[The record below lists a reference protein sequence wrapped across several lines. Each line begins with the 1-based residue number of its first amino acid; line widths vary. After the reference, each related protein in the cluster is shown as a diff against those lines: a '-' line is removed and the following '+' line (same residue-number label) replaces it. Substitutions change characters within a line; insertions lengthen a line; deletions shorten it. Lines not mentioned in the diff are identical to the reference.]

1 VTVCEIAGWRGQ
13 KVKNAIRGLW
23 LLATVFL
30 LLNQQGQAAEKG
42 LFWQMESPTGQVSY
56 LFGTMHTD
64 DNRVTNFS
72 PSVMQ
77 ALKNVDTF
85 MLEVADAPPANLL
98 QLPQGS
104 LKQYL
109 SEAELDQVA
118 KLADIHVMPMEMAL
132 KMKPWLLAVLFDL
145 PKPQTP
151 FAQDLLLKA
160 KAEELDKQVL
170 GLENPQEHFGVMDHL
185 TTEEQLQMLRAVLKR
200 TQKQKES
207 DFEQLMKAYLA
218 GDAEQVANMDDAMT
232 RGVLPAGLWQRM
244 RVKLLDE
251 RNVLM
256 AARSLDRAKQGKVFI
271 AVGAAHLAGKDGLIQ
286 AFRQAGFKLTPLKK

>member
-1 VTVCEIAGWRGQ
+1 MIVCELVGGRDQ

-30 LLNQQGQAAEKG
+30 LLNQQTQAAEKG

-64 DNRVTNFS
+64 DNRVTNFP

-98 QLPQGS
+98 QFPDGN
-104 LKQYL
+104 LKQLL
-109 SEAELDQVA
+109 SESELDQVA
-118 KLADIHVMPMEMAL
+118 KLADTHVMPMEMAL

-160 KAEELDKQVL
+160 RAEELGKRVL
-170 GLENPQEHFGVMDHL
+170 GLESPQEHFGVMDTL
-185 TTEEQLQMLRAVLKR
+185 TSEEQLQMLRAVLKR
-200 TQKQKES
+200 SQKQKEN

-232 RGVLPAGLWQRM
+232 RGVLPAALWQRM

-256 AARSLDRAKQGKVFI
+256 AARSLDQAKQGKVFI
-271 AVGAAHLAGKDGLIQ
+271 AVGAAHLAGKSGLIQ

>member
-1 VTVCEIAGWRGQ
+1 MG
-13 KVKNAIRGLW
+13 NAMRWLW
-23 LLATVFL
+23 LLFTTVFL
-30 LLNQQGQAAEKG
+30 LLSQQAGAAEKG
-42 LFWQMESPTGQVSY
+42 LFWQLESPSGQVSY

-64 DNRVTNFS
+64 DNRVTNFP
-72 PSVMQ
+72 PSVIQ

-85 MLEVADAPPANLL
+85 MLEVADAPPASLL
-98 QLPQGS
+98 QLPQGN

-109 SEAELDQVA
+109 SETELEQVA
-118 KLADIHVMPMEMAL
+118 RLADMHVMPMEMVL
-132 KMKPWLLAVLFDL
+132 RMKPWLLAVLFDL

-160 KAEELDKQVL
+160 KAEELDKRVL
-170 GLENPQEHFGVMDHL
+170 GLESPQEHFGVMDNL

-200 TQKQKES
+200 SQKQKEN
-207 DFEQLMKAYLA
+207 DFERLMKAYLA
-218 GDAEQVANMDDAMT
+218 GDSEQVANMDDAMT
-232 RGVLPAGLWQRM
+232 QGVLPAALWQRM

-256 AARSLDRAKQGKVFI
+256 AERSLEQAKQGRIFI

-286 AFRQAGFKLTPLKK
+286 AFRQAGFRLTPLKK

>member
-1 VTVCEIAGWRGQ
+1 MG
-13 KVKNAIRGLW
+13 NAMRWVW
-23 LLATVFL
+23 LLLTTVFL
-30 LLNQQGQAAEKG
+30 LLSQQAGAAEKG
-42 LFWQMESPTGQVSY
+42 LFWQLESPSGQVSY

-64 DNRVTNFS
+64 DNRVTNFP
-72 PSVMQ
+72 PSVIQ

-85 MLEVADAPPANLL
+85 MLEVADAPPASLL
-98 QLPQGS
+98 QLPQGN

-109 SEAELDQVA
+109 SETELEQVA
-118 KLADIHVMPMEMAL
+118 RLADMHVMPMEMVL
-132 KMKPWLLAVLFDL
+132 RMKPWLLAVLFDL

-160 KAEELDKQVL
+160 KAEELDKRVL
-170 GLENPQEHFGVMDHL
+170 GLESPQEHFGVMDNL

-200 TQKQKES
+200 SQKQKEN
-207 DFEQLMKAYLA
+207 DFERLMKAYLA
-218 GDAEQVANMDDAMT
+218 GDSEQVANMDDAIT
-232 RGVLPAGLWQRM
+232 QGVLPAALWQRM

-256 AARSLDRAKQGKVFI
+256 AERSLEQAKQGRIFI

-286 AFRQAGFKLTPLKK
+286 AFRQAGFRLTPLKK

>member
-1 VTVCEIAGWRGQ
+1 MG
-13 KVKNAIRGLW
+13 NAMRWLW
-23 LLATVFL
+23 LLFTTVFL
-30 LLNQQGQAAEKG
+30 LLSQQAGAAEKG
-42 LFWQMESPTGQVSY
+42 LFWQLESPSGQVSY

-64 DNRVTNFS
+64 DNRVTNFP
-72 PSVMQ
+72 PSVIQ

-85 MLEVADAPPANLL
+85 MLEVADAPPASLL
-98 QLPQGS
+98 QLPQGN

-109 SEAELDQVA
+109 SETELEQVA
-118 KLADIHVMPMEMAL
+118 RLADMHVMPMEMVL
-132 KMKPWLLAVLFDL
+132 RMKPWLLAVLFDL

-160 KAEELDKQVL
+160 KAEELDKRVL
-170 GLENPQEHFGVMDHL
+170 GLESPQEHFGVMDNL

-200 TQKQKES
+200 SQKQKEN
-207 DFEQLMKAYLA
+207 DFERLMKAYLA
-218 GDAEQVANMDDAMT
+218 GDSEQVANMDDAMT
-232 RGVLPAGLWQRM
+232 QGVLPAALWQRM

-256 AARSLDRAKQGKVFI
+256 AERSLEQAKQGRVFI

>member
-1 VTVCEIAGWRGQ
+1 M
-13 KVKNAIRGLW
+13 NSAIRGLW
-23 LLATVFL
+23 LLVTAFL
-30 LLNQQGQAAEKG
+30 LLSQHGYAAEKG
-42 LFWQMESPTGQVSY
+42 LFWQMESPDGKISY

-64 DNRVTNFS
+64 DNRVTEFS
-72 PSVMQ
+72 PTVIQ
-77 ALKNVDTF
+77 ALKNAETF
-85 MLEVADAPPANLL
+85 MLEVADAPPASLL
-98 QLPQGS
+98 QLPQAN

-109 SEAELDQVA
+109 TEAELDQVA
-118 KLADIHVMPMEMAL
+118 KLADIHVMPMDMAL

-160 KAEELDKQVL
+160 KAEELDKRVL
-170 GLENPQEHFGVMDHL
+170 GLESPQEHFGVMDHL

-200 TQKQKES
+200 SQKQKER

-232 RGVLPAGLWQRM
+232 RGVIPDALWQRM

-256 AARSLDRAKQGKVFI
+256 AARSLEQAKQGRVFI
-271 AVGAAHLAGKDGLIQ
+271 AVGAAHLAGKNGLIQ
-286 AFRQAGFKLTPLKK
+286 AFKQAGFKLTPLKK

>member
-1 VTVCEIAGWRGQ
+1 MRWV
-13 KVKNAIRGLW
+13 W
-23 LLATVFL
+23 LLLTTVFL
-30 LLNQQGQAAEKG
+30 LLSQQAGAAEKG
-42 LFWQMESPTGQVSY
+42 LFWQLESPSGQVSY

-64 DNRVTNFS
+64 DNRVTNFP
-72 PSVMQ
+72 PSVIQ

-85 MLEVADAPPANLL
+85 MLEVADAPPASLL
-98 QLPQGS
+98 QLPQGN

-109 SEAELDQVA
+109 SETELEQVA
-118 KLADIHVMPMEMAL
+118 RLADMHVMPMEMVL
-132 KMKPWLLAVLFDL
+132 RMKPWLLAVLFDL

-160 KAEELDKQVL
+160 KAEELDKRVL
-170 GLENPQEHFGVMDHL
+170 GLESPQEHFGVMDNL

-200 TQKQKES
+200 SQKQKEN
-207 DFEQLMKAYLA
+207 DFERLMKAYLA
-218 GDAEQVANMDDAMT
+218 GDSEQVANMDDAMT
-232 RGVLPAGLWQRM
+232 QGVLPAALWQRM

-256 AARSLDRAKQGKVFI
+256 AERSLEQAKQGRIFI

-286 AFRQAGFKLTPLKK
+286 AFRQAGFRLTPLKK

>member
-1 VTVCEIAGWRGQ
+1 MRW
-13 KVKNAIRGLW
+13 LW
-23 LLATVFL
+23 LLFTTVFL
-30 LLNQQGQAAEKG
+30 LLSQQAGAAEKG
-42 LFWQMESPTGQVSY
+42 LFWQLESPSGQVSY

-64 DNRVTNFS
+64 DNRVTNFP
-72 PSVMQ
+72 PSVIQ

-85 MLEVADAPPANLL
+85 MLEVADAPPASLL
-98 QLPQGS
+98 QLPQGN

-109 SEAELDQVA
+109 SETELEQVA
-118 KLADIHVMPMEMAL
+118 RLADMHVMPMEMVL
-132 KMKPWLLAVLFDL
+132 RMKPWLLAVLFDL

-160 KAEELDKQVL
+160 KAEELDKRVL
-170 GLENPQEHFGVMDHL
+170 GLESPQEHFGVMDNL

-200 TQKQKES
+200 SQKQKEN
-207 DFEQLMKAYLA
+207 DFERLMKAYLA
-218 GDAEQVANMDDAMT
+218 GDSEQVANMDDAMT
-232 RGVLPAGLWQRM
+232 QGVLPAALWQRM

-256 AARSLDRAKQGKVFI
+256 AERSLEQAKQGRIFI

-286 AFRQAGFKLTPLKK
+286 AFRQAGFRLTPLKK

>member
-1 VTVCEIAGWRGQ
+1 MIVCELVGGRDQ

-30 LLNQQGQAAEKG
+30 LLNQQTQAAEKG

-64 DNRVTNFS
+64 DNRVTNFP

-98 QLPQGS
+98 QFPDAN
-104 LKQYL
+104 LKQLL

-118 KLADIHVMPMEMAL
+118 KLADTHVMPMEMAL

-160 KAEELDKQVL
+160 RAEELGKRVL
-170 GLENPQEHFGVMDHL
+170 GLESPQEHFGVMDTL
-185 TTEEQLQMLRAVLKR
+185 TSEEQLQMLRAVLKR
-200 TQKQKES
+200 SQKQKEN

-232 RGVLPAGLWQRM
+232 RGVLPAALWQRM

-256 AARSLDRAKQGKVFI
+256 AARSLDQAKQGKVFI
-271 AVGAAHLAGKDGLIQ
+271 AVGAAHLAGKNGLIQ

>member
-1 VTVCEIAGWRGQ
+1 
-13 KVKNAIRGLW
+13 VKNAMRWIW
-23 LLATVFL
+23 LLATVCL
-30 LLNQQGQAAEKG
+30 LLSQQGQTAEKG

-64 DNRVTNFS
+64 DNRVTQFS
-72 PSVMQ
+72 APVIQ
-77 ALKNVDTF
+77 ALKNTDTF
-85 MLEVADAPPANLL
+85 MLEVEDAPPANLL
-98 QLPQGS
+98 QLAQGN

-118 KLADIHVMPMEMAL
+118 RLADTHVMPLEMAL

-160 KAEELDKQVL
+160 KAEELDKRVL
-170 GLENPQEHFGVMDHL
+170 GLESPQEHFGVMDNL
-185 TTEEQLQMLRAVLKR
+185 TTDEQLQMLRAVLKR
-200 TQKQKES
+200 SQKQKET

-256 AARSLDRAKQGKVFI
+256 AARSLDQARQGRVFI
-271 AVGAAHLAGKDGLIQ
+271 AVGAAHLAGKNGLIQ
-286 AFRQAGFKLTPLKK
+286 AFRQAGFKLVPLKK

>member
-1 VTVCEIAGWRGQ
+1 M
-13 KVKNAIRGLW
+13 NSAIRGLW
-23 LLATVFL
+23 LLVTAFL
-30 LLNQQGQAAEKG
+30 LLSQHGYAAEKG
-42 LFWQMESPTGQVSY
+42 LFWQMESPDGKISY

-64 DNRVTNFS
+64 DNRVTEFS
-72 PSVMQ
+72 PTVIQ
-77 ALKNVDTF
+77 ALKNADTF
-85 MLEVADAPPANLL
+85 MLEVADAPPASLL
-98 QLPQGS
+98 QLPQGN

-109 SEAELDQVA
+109 TEAELDQVA
-118 KLADIHVMPMEMAL
+118 RLADIHVMPMDMAL

-160 KAEELDKQVL
+160 KAEELDKRVL
-170 GLENPQEHFGVMDHL
+170 GLESPQEHFGVMDNL

-200 TQKQKES
+200 SQKQKER

-232 RGVLPAGLWQRM
+232 RGVIPDALWQRM

-256 AARSLDRAKQGKVFI
+256 AARSLEQAKQGRVFI
-271 AVGAAHLAGKDGLIQ
+271 AVGAAHLAGKNGLIQ